1 MNNTPSYGL
10 WGMVVVNSLIILIF
24 AFSFFRPRTR
34 QDWRTFGTFSAFVIA
49 LFTEMYGFPLTIY
62 LLSGWL
68 GSRFPEVNWLSHDAG
83 HILQTILGWEGDAH
97 FGPLHIISN
106 LLLIG
111 GFFLL
116 AISWKVLFNAQKNRA
131 LAVTGPYARIRH
143 PQYIAFMMIMV
154 SFLVQWPT
162 LVTLLMF
169 PILVWTYI
177 RLALREEREVLA
189 EFGEQYVRYAENTP
203 RFFPRL
209 QGGRGSS
216 AAANR
221 ESTPASAECSGGHDN
236 FSAHLINSTLESRLG
251 GKS

>member
-1 MNNTPSYGL
+1 MNTTTSYGL
-10 WGMVVVNSLIILIF
+10 WSLVIGHSLFILIF
-24 AFSFFRPRTR
+24 ALSFFRPRTKR
-34 QDWRTFGTFSAFVIA
+34 DWRTFGSFSAFVIA

-116 AISWKVLFNAQKNRA
+116 ATSWKVLFNAQKNRA
-131 LAVTGPYARIRH
+131 LAITGPYARIRH

-154 SFLVQWPT
+154 SFLIQWPT

-169 PILVWTYI
+169 PVLVWTYI

-189 EFGEQYVRYAENTP
+189 EFGEQYARYAENTP
-203 RFFPRL
+203 RFIPRIW
-209 QGGRGSS
+209 GKTR
-216 AAANR
+216 
-221 ESTPASAECSGGHDN
+221 
-236 FSAHLINSTLESRLG
+236 RLG
-251 GKS
+251 PSVLDEP